1 MAAKNAALPVLAAA
15 LLPPESEIEGCPRL
29 SDTAAAMNILRS
41 LGCRVEQQPDGTA
54 QVDSRPAQGWEI
66 PESCMREMR
75 SSIIFLGAILTRYGP
90 GPGYPSPA
98 AVSWGPGPLICIWP
112 HWSAWVR

>member
-1 MAAKNAALPVLAAA
+1 MAVYIVEGSTPLHGNIRVHGAKNAALPVLAAA

-54 QVDSRPAQGWEI
+54 QVDSRSAQGWEF
-66 PESCMREMR
+66 PKAVCGRCVLPSYFSGR
-75 SSIIFLGAILTRYGP
+75 S
-90 GPGYPSPA
+90 
-98 AVSWGPGPLICIWP
+98 
-112 HWSAWVR
+112 